1 MYDKIICVSMFIE
14 IKCFGPDDCSNQG
27 ICDVL
32 NGTCTCDPGFQGDM
46 CQGKTLSLVNNCK
59 LES

>member
-1 MYDKIICVSMFIE
+1 MFIE